1 MATDDEKTLLSPR
14 VRQDQGQPEEAP
26 LSPGSP
32 PGSAGTRTKT
42 AMHLQKLVCAG
53 LAAAFK
59 EARVEVPR
67 DLAIGKLPVSGIESR
82 LKELKKKGVSVEVTK
97 TAFAAFRAD
106 YEAPSSADF
115 VPIRAPGNQYR

>member
-32 PGSAGTRTKT
+32 PGSAGTHLQT
-42 AMHLQKLVCAG
+42 AMHLQKLVCAR

-115 VPIRAPGNQYR
+115 VPIQAPDNQYR